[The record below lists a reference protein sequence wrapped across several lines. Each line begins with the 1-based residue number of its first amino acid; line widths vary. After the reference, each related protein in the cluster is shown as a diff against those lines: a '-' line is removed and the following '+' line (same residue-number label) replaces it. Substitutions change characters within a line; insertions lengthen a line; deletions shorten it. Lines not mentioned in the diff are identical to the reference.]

1 MACDYSSLPD
11 YLKDFAGLR
20 PIEAIIC
27 PFSQSAGG
35 GLGLGLLV
43 VSLVILA
50 PLMLGLSIRVQ
61 NPGPLVVVMVLL
73 AGTFAATLP
82 GPAVQIGAI
91 VLFFAI
97 IFVGFVMY
105 RKAQTSL

>member
-1 MACDYSSLPD
+1 MACNYNSLPE

-20 PIEAIIC
+20 PVEAVIC
-27 PFSQSAGG
+27 PFAQTAGG

-43 VSLVILA
+43 VSLVVLA

-61 NPGPLVVVMVLL
+61 NPGPIVVVMVLL

-82 GPAVQIGAI
+82 GPAVQIGAT
-91 VLFFAI
+91 VLFFGL